1 MEIGD
6 AVWTGSAHTARR
18 NRQGH
23 PGLERPQREGG
34 GRDVKAE
41 TESVG
46 SADEAGPAPLGGTG
60 AGEGLGLR
68 TVKAPP
74 WETRLQWG
82 FGGGAPT
89 PE

>member
-1 MEIGD
+1 MEAAD

-34 GRDVKAE
+34 GRGVKAE

-46 SADEAGPAPLGGTG
+46 SAAEAGPALLGGTG
-60 AGEGLGLR
+60 EGRGLGLR
-68 TVKAPP
+68 MVKALP
-74 WETRLQWG
+74 WETKLQ
-82 FGGGAPT
+82 
-89 PE
+89 